1 MVENDSELLEPSKT
15 AKSRYE
21 RDIQVIIAKI
31 LTLHLFLLHDLSTKS
46 FFMLLDLQEREAG
59 EQDAAALSSS
69 MESVENFRR
78 GKFFALFLVSTA
90 TATATATA
98 YSSTYKFTLDCTWPG
113 PYTYSVC
120 P

>member
-1 MVENDSELLEPSKT
+1 
-15 AKSRYE
+15 
-21 RDIQVIIAKI
+21 
-31 LTLHLFLLHDLSTKS
+31 
-46 FFMLLDLQEREAG
+46 MLLDLQEREAG